1 MTTSVATS
9 ATAGRESFAG
19 NHLRRRPETV
29 FAPRRRPSVSRLQAF
44 VRETT
49 QRVGAHVV
57 VGSIV
62 LDENKVQHFQVRRRT
77 SKSVGDIIAD
87 KSRGL
92 HHRKGQFMG
101 EAGRE
106 QIQIEQKVNVVKDLS
121 YSQCMA

>member
-1 MTTSVATS
+1 MREITCGG
-9 ATAGRESFAG
+9 GRPLVDGRQS
-19 NHLRRRPETV
+19 
-29 FAPRRRPSVSRLQAF
+29 APRHRPSVSRLQAF

-57 VGSIV
+57 IGSIV

-87 KSRGL
+87 KSHGL

-106 QIQIEQKVNVVKDLS
+106 QFQIEQKVCECGSIIRPMYGMTSL
-121 YSQCMA
+121 